1 MKVQAHAKLE
11 EAVLE
16 RTPLHVLVGNYMA
29 DALAGAMAERIRVL
43 ADVRKA
49 TLSTARSLRRSFPG
63 SSPPR
68 APSWTGWRPRA
79 GTSAANSLRRC
90 PQGARGRP
98 LHGAT
103 CCSAW
108 VTSGGRVLLAV
119 RPAPGGQG
127 VETPVRAPV
136 LSPLP
141 SPPPLPP
148 GDDLGLDE
156 APSSAGEDVLP
167 VLPPAILM
175 RPMSA
180 LWMGPAVDA
189 SIPAVD
195 DFLLSGAAKTF
206 PTSPSYC
213 R

>member
-1 MKVQAHAKLE
+1 MDRVAAEGRDQRGQLPS
-11 EAVLE
+11 AV
-16 RTPLHVLVGNYMA
+16 P
-29 DALAGAMAERIRVL
+29 
-43 ADVRKA
+43 
-49 TLSTARSLRRSFPG
+49 
-63 SSPPR
+63 
-68 APSWTGWRPRA
+68 
-79 GTSAANSLRRC
+79 
-90 PQGARGRP
+90 ARGKGP
-98 LHGAT
+98 PVAWG
-103 CCSAW
+103 SAW

-141 SPPPLPP
+141 PPPPLPP